1 MQHTNVV
8 SRTINVL
15 NAMAAK
21 GAKFYVELPDGS
33 KYGNIKLVTPKPKRQ
48 VRPYGSVKD
57 AIIPFLTG
65 LDVGELVSI
74 PIPSGFTRSG
84 FQSAIATRA
93 VKLWGNEAHTTCITA
108 TTVDVM
114 RLK

>member
-8 SRTINVL
+8 NRTISIL
-15 NAMAAK
+15 NAMAAQ

-33 KYGNIKLVTPKPKRQ
+33 KYGNIKMASPKPKRQ
-48 VRPYGSVKD
+48 IRPYGSVKH

-65 LDVGELVSI
+65 LQVGELVSI
-74 PIPSGFTRSG
+74 PIPEGFNRSA

-93 VKLWGNEAHTTCITA
+93 VKLWGNEAHTTCITKN
-108 TTVDVM
+108 TVDVM

>member
-1 MQHTNVV
+1 MHHTNVV

-15 NAMAAK
+15 NAMAAQ

-33 KYGNIKLVTPKPKRQ
+33 KYGNIKLETAKPKRQ

-65 LDVGELVSI
+65 MQVGELVSI
-74 PIPSGFTRSG
+74 PIPGGFTRSA

-93 VKLWGNEAHTTCITA
+93 VKLWGSEAHTTCITK